1 MLSQDS
7 PVMEKTI
14 YWLAITT
21 SLFHVFLNY
30 FAFLPENWS
39 AALHFSFFG
48 SLAILMYLKGTY
60 LRVFLLILLVASTL
74 YVIPFEDMLY
84 NRGQEFIWADY
95 VFSSITI
102 ILALFLTYRVVGW
115 FIPCLII
122 LALTYIAFWG
132 KYVPGMFNFRGL
144 SWESV
149 LFRSYFSP
157 DGMFGSIAQI
167 SWTFVFMFVLFG
179 AFLQT
184 SGAGSYLIHVSA
196 RLASRFRGGPGLVA
210 VIASGAMGSVSGSA
224 IANTAATGVI
234 TIPAMRKAGFS
245 REFAAGVEAAAS
257 TGGQLMPPIMGAGAF
272 IMASYTQLPYLTIIS
287 AALLPAILYYLTVG
301 FFVRAYAI
309 KHNIDS
315 PTAQEQSNESNDSDE
330 PTIEYK
336 NGWRHLVAI
345 GVLVGLLMLGYTP
358 IYAVGA
364 AIVSIVTLSWISE
377 SPMKIADIAESLA
390 QGAKG
395 MTVTAILLVT
405 IGLLVNAVTT
415 SGIGNTFSLMAV
427 DWANGSLIILLLLIA
442 ISSLILGAGLPVTA
456 SYIIVATLLAPV
468 LSDLIA
474 MNLLQDLLALGTNL
488 PQMDIL
494 TSLIPSLADPDI
506 PVKDSLLALA
516 PDTRQVIYEMTLA
529 PEVLLGSL
537 LAAHLIIFWLSQDSN
552 VTPPVCLVA
561 YTAAGIAEASH
572 SKTAFCAWK
581 LAKALYI
588 VPVLMAF
595 SGLIMGDWVE
605 RIYLFMFYTLGLY
618 CIVCAWEGIINDAI
632 AWYKRVLVGAG
643 GLLLLWPI
651 EPLTI
656 KIVVVALLVAFLVW
670 DNLKYKQHKRAAQ
683 LT

>member
-1 MLSQDS
+1 MLSQNS
-7 PVMEKTI
+7 PVMEKAI
-14 YWLAITT
+14 YWLAITA
-21 SLFHVFLNY
+21 SLFHIFLNY
-30 FAFLPENWS
+30 FAFLPENWA

-48 SLAILMYLKGTY
+48 SLAILMYMSGTFV
-60 LRVFLLILLVASTL
+60 RIFLLVLLVASTL
-74 YVIPFEDMLY
+74 YVIPFEDLLY
-84 NRGQEFIWADY
+84 DRGQEFIVSDY
-95 VFSSITI
+95 IFSSITI

-184 SGAGSYLIHVSA
+184 SGAGNYLIHVSA

-287 AALLPAILYYLTVG
+287 AALLPALLYYLTVG

-315 PTAQEQSNESNDSDE
+315 SDPQAQADATAE
-330 PTIEYK
+330 PNIEYK

-345 GVLVGLLMLGYTP
+345 GVLVGLLMSGYTP

-364 AIVSIVTLSWISE
+364 AIVSIITLSWISE
-377 SPMKIADIAESLA
+377 SPMKLNDIADSLA
-390 QGAKG
+390 EGAKG

-427 DWANGSLIILLLLIA
+427 DWAGGSLII
-442 ISSLILGAGLPVTA
+442 
-456 SYIIVATLLAPV
+456 
-468 LSDLIA
+468 
-474 MNLLQDLLALGTNL
+474 
-488 PQMDIL
+488 
-494 TSLIPSLADPDI
+494 
-506 PVKDSLLALA
+506 
-516 PDTRQVIYEMTLA
+516 
-529 PEVLLGSL
+529 
-537 LAAHLIIFWLSQDSN
+537 
-552 VTPPVCLVA
+552 
-561 YTAAGIAEASH
+561 
-572 SKTAFCAWK
+572 
-581 LAKALYI
+581 
-588 VPVLMAF
+588 
-595 SGLIMGDWVE
+595 
-605 RIYLFMFYTLGLY
+605 
-618 CIVCAWEGIINDAI
+618 
-632 AWYKRVLVGAG
+632 
-643 GLLLLWPI
+643 
-651 EPLTI
+651 
-656 KIVVVALLVAFLVW
+656 
-670 DNLKYKQHKRAAQ
+670 
-683 LT
+683 